1 MKRII
6 SFLSALSLLGILTG
20 CTDSNSGNSI
30 IDDPEINDMFFG
42 LSDPSAW
49 TLASVP
55 ADPLLFPESSLIN
68 NDESN
73 NNRALLSWYTVDRLF
88 TQGNSA
94 YAPDYIKNDMDALS
108 LPTHERSPSL
118 RCSP

>member
-1 MKRII
+1 M
-6 SFLSALSLLGILTG
+6 GILTG
-20 CTDSNSGNSI
+20 CTDSNSGNTI
-30 IDDPEINDMFFG
+30 IDDPDISDNYFG
-42 LSDPSAW
+42 LTDPFAW

-55 ADPLLFPESSLIN
+55 AVFPESSLIN
-68 NDESN
+68 TDESN

-108 LPTHERSPSL
+108 YPYA
-118 RCSP
+118 